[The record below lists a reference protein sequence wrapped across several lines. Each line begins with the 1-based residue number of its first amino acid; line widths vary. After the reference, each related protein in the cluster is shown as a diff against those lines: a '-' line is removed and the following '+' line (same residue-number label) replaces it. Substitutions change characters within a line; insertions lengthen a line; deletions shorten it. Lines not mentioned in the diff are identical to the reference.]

1 MSKKSDMKNRL
12 ARLDYLRVSGST
24 LGSGLFLSLSE
35 NLALRTPLRNV
46 LLNNSKWD
54 FFPNS

>member
-12 ARLDYLRVSGST
+12 ASLNYSRVSGST
-24 LGSGLFLSLSE
+24 LGSGLCLSLSE
-35 NLALRTPLRNV
+35 NLALRTQLRNV